1 MKPYIKHT
9 RTLLILMLVF
19 VVLALGFLF
28 SGVYNIAANDPHYPV
43 VYRALE
49 TLRDRSIAVRSKA
62 IEAPDLSDAALI
74 RQGAGNYHAMCT
86 GCHLMP
92 GMAESE
98 LYNGLY
104 PQPPNLT
111 QARVEP
117 RRAFWVVKH
126 GIKASGMPAWGKSME
141 DRYLWGL
148 VAFQQKLPDLT
159 PEAYQALV
167 AESGGHSHGGG
178 ETKPHVPGKPMADDH
193 GDMPMPGMP
202 ADASKQDE
210 AAPHGHAPGTPA
222 DHHEAAASTASS
234 PDAAPKMIEHRHAD
248 GTVESHPA
256 PPTAPAKADDGHDH
270 AH

>member
-1 MKPYIKHT
+1 MKRYIKHI
-9 RTLLILMLVF
+9 RSVLIFTLVI

-28 SGVYNIAANDPHYPV
+28 SGVYNIAASDPHTPMV
-43 VYRALE
+43 HRALE
-49 TLRDRSIAVRSKA
+49 TLRDRSIAVRSKT
-62 IEAPDLSDAALI
+62 IEVPDLSDAALI

-98 LYNGLY
+98 MYNGLY
-104 PQPPNLT
+104 PQPPDLT
-111 QARVEP
+111 QASVEP
-117 RRAFWVVKH
+117 GRAFWVVKH

-159 PEAYQALV
+159 PEAYRAMV

-178 ETKPHVPGKPMADDH
+178 ETPAHVPGEATADDH
-193 GDMPMPGMP
+193 GEVPMPGMSTQE
-202 ADASKQDE
+202 SKAGE
-210 AAPHGHAPGTPA
+210 SAPHGHAPGTPA
-222 DHHEAAASTASS
+222 DHHEAAPTESTPNS
-234 PDAAPKMIEHRHAD
+234 APGTIEHRHAD

-256 PPTAPAKADDGHDH
+256 PPAPAKADEGHDH
-270 AH
+270 GH

>member
-1 MKPYIKHT
+1 MQRYVRHT
-9 RTLLILMLVF
+9 RTALLLTLVIA
-19 VVLALGFLF
+19 VLALAFLF
-28 SGVYNIAANDPHYPV
+28 SGVYNIAANDPHTPA

-62 IEAPDLSDAALI
+62 IEIPDLSDAALI

-92 GMAESE
+92 GMADSE

-111 QARVEP
+111 QLRVEP

-148 VAFQQKLPDLT
+148 VAFQQKLPELT
-159 PEAYQALV
+159 PETYQALV
-167 AESGGHSHGGG
+167 ATSGGHSHGGG
-178 ETKPHVPGKPMADDH
+178 ETEAHTAGN
-193 GDMPMPGMP
+193 DMPGDHHDMAMPGM
-202 ADASKQDE
+202 ASE
-210 AAPHGHAPGTPA
+210 ESMPHGHAPGTPA
-222 DHHEAAASTASS
+222 DHHVVAATPSASAS
-234 PDAAPKMIEHRHAD
+234 APPPAMIEHRHAD

-256 PPTAPAKADDGHDH
+256 PATPAKADDGHDH